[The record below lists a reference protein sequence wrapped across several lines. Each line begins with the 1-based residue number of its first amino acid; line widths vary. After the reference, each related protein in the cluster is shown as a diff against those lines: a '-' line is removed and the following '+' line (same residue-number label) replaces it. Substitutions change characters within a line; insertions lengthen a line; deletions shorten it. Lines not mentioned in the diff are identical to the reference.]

1 MRTPL
6 TTLRLTLRP
15 TLFALLCIAGCDAAA
30 DSQPPP
36 QSQRQPSVAP
46 QDLPTKVREVRER
59 MHARLAATRRIE
71 RAIAFGDLD
80 AAHREAR
87 LVATLD
93 EPDLLPAW
101 RPYVDQIR
109 SSARQIE
116 LAEGLVAAAKTS
128 ALLGRRCAQ
137 CHEATSARIVFPKVP
152 APSSS
157 GSPPGGPK
165 LPSHMASHQWAT
177 ERLWEG
183 LVGPSSDRWLEG
195 ARALA
200 QAPLTIVAEGDLPPD
215 LAVGNDVA
223 RIRLLATRAQTAK
236 TQDDRAALYGDLLAT
251 CARCHAKI
259 RDR

>member
-1 MRTPL
+1 MRTLP
-6 TTLRLTLRP
+6 TTLRPALLTL
-15 TLFALLCIAGCDAAA
+15 LCTAGCNAAA
-30 DSQPPP
+30 DTQPPP
-36 QSQRQPSVAP
+36 QSQRQRQPSPTA

-80 AAHREAR
+80 AAHREAH

-109 SSARQIE
+109 TSARQIE
-116 LAEGLVAAAKTS
+116 LAEGLVAAATTS

-137 CHEATSARIVFPKVP
+137 CHEATSAKVVFPKAP
-152 APSSS
+152 APASSPS
-157 GSPPGGPK
+157 QAGGPK

-183 LVGPSSDRWLEG
+183 LVGPSNDRWLEG

-200 QAPLTIVAEGDLPPD
+200 QAPLAIVAEGDLPPE
-215 LAVGNDVA
+215 LAVGGDVA
-223 RIRLLATRAQTAK
+223 RIRLLATRAQSAK
-236 TQDDRAALYGDLLAT
+236 TQDDRAAIYGDLLST